1 MIVKSL
7 EHLNSLSQ
15 KVAEKLSKN
24 DCIFLIGEIGVGKT
38 TFARYL
44 INHLQE
50 KNGEKITEVLSPTF
64 NLLYEY
70 DLKTIKIM
78 HYDLYRIK
86 DEKDYVFTF
95 FMFNILTV
103 FICYLLR
110 KVPMEMGFAL
120 GLFAVFGILRY
131 RTEAIP
137 IRQMT
142 YLFIVIG
149 LSMINSL
156 ANKSISWFEILLANG
171 IITIITYLIDRVWF
185 STIELT
191 KTILYEKIELIKPEN
206 EQELIED
213 LKQRTGLQIVAVKI
227 DKVDFLRDTAQIKI
241 YYH

>member
-1 MIVKSL
+1 MELFGIDLYDSKDL
-7 EHLNSLSQ
+7 I
-15 KVAEKLSKN
+15 KLLFKFSI
-24 DCIFLIGEIGVGKT
+24 DLIFLFIIV
-38 TFARYL
+38 RVIY
-44 INHLQE
+44 
-50 KNGEKITEVLSPTF
+50 
-64 NLLYEY
+64 
-70 DLKTIKIM
+70 
-78 HYDLYRIK
+78 YRIK

-95 FMFNILTV
+95 FMFNILTF

-213 LKQRTGLQIVAVKI
+213 LKKRTGLQIVAVKI

>member
-1 MIVKSL
+1 MELFGIDLYDSKDLVKLLFKFSIDLLFLFIIVR
-7 EHLNSLSQ
+7 
-15 KVAEKLSKN
+15 V
-24 DCIFLIGEIGVGKT
+24 I
-38 TFARYL
+38 Y
-44 INHLQE
+44 
-50 KNGEKITEVLSPTF
+50 
-64 NLLYEY
+64 
-70 DLKTIKIM
+70 
-78 HYDLYRIK
+78 YRIK
-86 DEKDYVFTF
+86 EEKDYVFTF
-95 FMFNILTV
+95 FMFNILTF
-103 FICYLLR
+103 FICFLLR

-213 LKQRTGLQIVAVKI
+213 LKQRTGLQIVAVKV
-227 DKVDFLRDTAQIKI
+227 DKVDFLRDTAQITI

>member
-1 MIVKSL
+1 
-7 EHLNSLSQ
+7 
-15 KVAEKLSKN
+15 
-24 DCIFLIGEIGVGKT
+24 
-38 TFARYL
+38 
-44 INHLQE
+44 
-50 KNGEKITEVLSPTF
+50 
-64 NLLYEY
+64 
-70 DLKTIKIM
+70 
-78 HYDLYRIK
+78 
-86 DEKDYVFTF
+86 
-95 FMFNILTV
+95 MFNILSF

-149 LSMINSL
+149 LYMINSL

-185 STIELT
+185 NTIELT

>member
-1 MIVKSL
+1 MELFGIDLYDSKDLIKLLFKFSIDLLFLFIIVR
-7 EHLNSLSQ
+7 
-15 KVAEKLSKN
+15 V
-24 DCIFLIGEIGVGKT
+24 I
-38 TFARYL
+38 Y
-44 INHLQE
+44 
-50 KNGEKITEVLSPTF
+50 
-64 NLLYEY
+64 
-70 DLKTIKIM
+70 
-78 HYDLYRIK
+78 YRIK

-95 FMFNILTV
+95 FMFNILTF

-241 YYH
+241 YYN

>member
-1 MIVKSL
+1 MELFGIDLYDSKDLIKLLFKFSIDLLFLFIIVR
-7 EHLNSLSQ
+7 
-15 KVAEKLSKN
+15 V
-24 DCIFLIGEIGVGKT
+24 I
-38 TFARYL
+38 Y
-44 INHLQE
+44 
-50 KNGEKITEVLSPTF
+50 
-64 NLLYEY
+64 
-70 DLKTIKIM
+70 
-78 HYDLYRIK
+78 YRIK

-95 FMFNILTV
+95 FMFNILTF

-156 ANKSISWFEILLANG
+156 ANKSISWLEILLANA

-213 LKQRTGLQIVAVKI
+213 LKQRTGLQIVAVKV